1 MINNNKNY
9 INRYKYINITKKKFI
24 KNEKKNRYINIQITI
39 YKITI
44 KTNLYG
50 ILIN

>member
-24 KNEKKNRYINIQITI
+24 KNEKKKQIHKYIDNNI
-39 YKITI
+39 
-44 KTNLYG
+44 
-50 ILIN
+50 